1 MGEEKDQSALEKRT
15 GKGRAKGRRKET
27 EARSKAEFK
36 AGSKDEFK
44 AVSKAESKAGSK
56 VESKGESKAGSKADS
71 KAAFKADSKAEFKA
85 EPKADSEAE
94 SKAEAGSEAE
104 VGKAHG
110 GKKSRRDQSWELFQE
125 SKADFLCPE
134 CRENLILD
142 QQGSFRCKKGHCFDL
157 SAKGYVNFIPGQKPV
172 NYGKELFEYRQR
184 VFEQGFYQSAAEEI
198 EEILI
203 RRLGLS
209 DSWEGTASY
218 GKAAASSKKEKRNK
232 TSLNSEKKAVL
243 SDLQMKAASSA
254 SEKKVIL
261 DVGCGEG
268 YYSRWLVRSSES
280 PGLSP
285 ERPQRFSE
293 SPGLSE
299 ACRFFSMDIAKD
311 AIRLAAQKGEGLG
324 LMIADLARLPL
335 KRNRVDALLNILT
348 PANYQEFFR
357 VLKPDGFLIK
367 VIPGSQYLREVRNA
381 VSQQLIHK
389 EYSNQ
394 SVMEYFREHAELLER
409 RTVLQ
414 TFPVDEETAGAF
426 FRMTPMTGQVDFS
439 KVRQEDM
446 KTITIHLE
454 ILVGR
459 PRR

>member
-1 MGEEKDQSALEKRT
+1 M
-15 GKGRAKGRRKET
+15 
-27 EARSKAEFK
+27 EAGPKAE
-36 AGSKDEFK
+36 
-44 AVSKAESKAGSK
+44 SKAESKA
-56 VESKGESKAGSKADS
+56 D
-71 KAAFKADSKAEFKA
+71 
-85 EPKADSEAE
+85 
-94 SKAEAGSEAE
+94 AGSEAE
-104 VGKAHG
+104 VENAHR
-110 GKKSRRDQSWELFQE
+110 GKKSRRDQAWELFQE
-125 SKADFLCPE
+125 SKTDFLCPE

-157 SAKGYVNFIPGQKPV
+157 SAKGYVNFIPGQKLV

-184 VFEQGFYQSAAEEI
+184 VFDQGFYQSAAEEI

-209 DSWEGTASY
+209 AFYAGAM
-218 GKAAASSKKEKRNK
+218 KQASSEKEKRNE
-232 TSLNSEKKAVL
+232 TSLNLEKKAAL
-243 SDLQMKAASSA
+243 SDLQKKAASSPLG
-254 SEKKVIL
+254 KKVIL

-268 YYSRWLVRSSES
+268 YYSRWLARS
-280 PGLSP
+280 
-285 ERPQRFSE
+285 FE

-299 ACRFFSMDIAKD
+299 VCRFFSMDIAKD

-335 KRNRVDALLNILT
+335 KRNRVDALMNILT

-426 FRMTPMTGQVDFS
+426 LRMTPMTGQVDIS

>member
-1 MGEEKDQSALEKRT
+1 M
-15 GKGRAKGRRKET
+15 
-27 EARSKAEFK
+27 EAGPKAE
-36 AGSKDEFK
+36 
-44 AVSKAESKAGSK
+44 SKAESKA
-56 VESKGESKAGSKADS
+56 D
-71 KAAFKADSKAEFKA
+71 
-85 EPKADSEAE
+85 
-94 SKAEAGSEAE
+94 AGSEAE
-104 VGKAHG
+104 VENAHR
-110 GKKSRRDQSWELFQE
+110 GKKSRRDQAWELFQE
-125 SKADFLCPE
+125 SKTDFLCPE

-157 SAKGYVNFIPGQKPV
+157 SAKGYVNFIPGQKLV

-184 VFEQGFYQSAAEEI
+184 VFDQGFYQSAAEEI

-209 DSWEGTASY
+209 AFYAGAM
-218 GKAAASSKKEKRNK
+218 KQASSEKEKRNE
-232 TSLNSEKKAVL
+232 TSLNLEKKAAL
-243 SDLQMKAASSA
+243 SDLQKKAASSA
-254 SEKKVIL
+254 LGKKVIL

-268 YYSRWLVRSSES
+268 YYSRWLARSFESPGLLPEWPERFSES
-280 PGLSP
+280 PGLPP
-285 ERPQRFSE
+285 ERPEQFSE

-335 KRNRVDALLNILT
+335 KRNRVDALMNILT

-426 FRMTPMTGQVDFS
+426 LRMTPMTGQVDIS